1 MGMQSAL
8 HAIFPPQCIGCG
20 ELVDRDFAL
29 CGTCWREAHFITG
42 LVCDSCGVPL
52 PGDGD
57 GSVEQCDDCL
67 KTARPW
73 TRGRAAVMYEGTGRK
88 LVLSLKH
95 GDRAELARPA
105 ASWMAQAGAPLKL
118 DGMIV
123 APVPLHRWRL
133 LKRRYNQSALLAQG
147 VADAMGLVHCP
158 DLLMRVRATE
168 TQDGKGVDQRFA
180 NIAQAIRMSP
190 RQMHRVE
197 GKPVLLIDD
206 VMTSGATLS
215 ACAEACMA
223 VGAASVST
231 LVLARVAKLP

>member
-8 HAIFPPQCIGCG
+8 RVIFPPQCISCG
-20 ELVDRDFAL
+20 TLVESDFAL
-29 CGTCWREAHFITG
+29 CGSCWGEAHFISG

-57 GSVEQCDDCL
+57 GTTELCDDCL

-73 TRGRAAVMYEGTGRK
+73 QRGRAAMMYEGTGRK

-105 ASWMAQAGAPLKL
+105 AQWMARAGAPLL
-118 DGMIV
+118 QDGMIV

-147 VADAMGLVHCP
+147 VAQATGLIACP
-158 DLLMRVRATE
+158 DLLLRVRATE
-168 TQDGKGVDQRFA
+168 TQDGKGVEQRFA
-180 NIAQAIRMSP
+180 NIAQAIRLNP
-190 RQMHRVE
+190 RHLHRIE
-197 GKPVLLIDD
+197 GKPILLIDD

-215 ACAEACMA
+215 ACAEACLA
-223 VGAASVST
+223 AGAASVST
-231 LVLARVAKLP
+231 LVFARVAKPV